1 MREVA
6 CMKVALD
13 AMGGDFAPAETV
25 AGALLAAKEL
35 GVEIVLV
42 GDRERIEERLAALGG
57 AKGLAVSVVHAGGV
71 IPMDEH
77 HPVEALRRTRD
88 ASVLV
93 AADLVARGEASAM
106 VSAGNTGAAMIAA
119 IMRQKR
125 IRGVDR
131 PAIAT
136 VFPTTTGYCL
146 LIDAGANSECRPHH
160 ILTFAQMGVAYAKSV
175 MGIPQPTVALLSN
188 GEEETKG
195 TELVIAAHELLRKL
209 DLSFI
214 GNIEGKDI
222 PFGKADVVVTDGFTG
237 NIVLKLAEGVGE
249 AIVSML
255 KDSISKSLVC
265 KIGALLAR
273 PALKALAR
281 RMDYSE
287 YGGALL
293 LGVNGVTVIAHG
305 RSRAGAIKNAIRAA
319 KSACDGGVVD
329 SIAAMAAARGY
340 EGGNDGGT

>member
-1 MREVA
+1 MRI
-6 CMKVALD
+6 ALD

-25 AGALLAAKEL
+25 AGALMAAKEL
-35 GVEIVLV
+35 GVGVMLV
-42 GDRERIEERLAALGG
+42 GDKEKIEERLSALGG
-57 AKGLAVSVVHAGGV
+57 AQGLDVSVVHAGGV

-77 HPVEALRRTRD
+77 HPVEALRRMRD
-88 ASVLV
+88 ASVIV
-93 AADLVARGEASAM
+93 AADLAARGEACAM

-119 IMRQKR
+119 LMRQKR

-146 LIDAGANSECRPHH
+146 LVDAGANSECRPHH
-160 ILTFAQMGVAYAKSV
+160 LVTFAQMGAAYAASV
-175 MGIPQPTVALLSN
+175 MGRPQPRIALLSN
-188 GEEETKG
+188 GEEESKG
-195 TELVIAAHELLRKL
+195 TEVVIAAHALLRKAGL
-209 DLSFI
+209 NFI

-237 NIVLKLAEGVGE
+237 NVVLKLAEGVGE

-255 KDSISKSLVC
+255 KDSIAKSPVY
-265 KIGALLAR
+265 KVGALLAR
-273 PALKALAR
+273 PALKALAT

-287 YGGALL
+287 YGGAML

-305 RSRAGAIKNAIRAA
+305 RSKAKAIMNAIRAA
-319 KSACDGGVVD
+319 KLACDGGVVS
-329 SIAAMAAARGY
+329 SIARMLEAKAY
-340 EGGNDGGT
+340 EGGDGESGR

>member
-1 MREVA
+1 MRI
-6 CMKVALD
+6 ALD
-13 AMGGDFAPAETV
+13 AMGGDHAPGETV
-25 AGALLAAKEL
+25 GGAVLAAKEL

-42 GDRERIEERLAALGG
+42 GDRERIEERLAALGSEG
-57 AKGLAVSVVHAGGV
+57 RPSISVVHSGSV
-71 IPMDEH
+71 VPMDEH
-77 HPVEALRRTRD
+77 HPVDALRRMRD

-93 AADLVARGEASAM
+93 ASELVAKGEAEAM

-146 LIDAGANSECRPHH
+146 LIDGGANSECRPHH
-160 ILTFAQMGVAYAKSV
+160 VLSFAQMGAAYARSV
-175 MGIPQPTVALLSN
+175 MARPEPAIGLLSN

-195 TELVIAAHELLRKL
+195 TELVIASHELLRKSGL
-209 DLSFI
+209 NFI
-214 GNIEGKDI
+214 GNIEAKDI
-222 PFGKADVVVTDGFTG
+222 PFGRADVVVTDGFTG

-255 KDSISKSLVC
+255 KESISRSPVC

-305 RSRAGAIKNAIRAA
+305 RSRAKAIKNAIRTAKAA
-319 KSACDGGVVD
+319 CEAGIADA
-329 SIAAMAAARGY
+329 IAAAIGAGAH
-340 EGGNDGGT
+340 EGGNDSAI

>member
-1 MREVA
+1 MRI
-6 CMKVALD
+6 ALD
-13 AMGGDFAPAETV
+13 AMGGDFAPDETV
-25 AGALLAAKEL
+25 AGAVLASKEL
-35 GVEIVLV
+35 DVDVVLV
-42 GDRERIEERLAALGG
+42 GDREAIERRLAALGG
-57 AKGLAVSVVHAGGV
+57 AKGSSISVVHAGGV
-71 IPMDEH
+71 ISMDEH
-77 HPVEALRRTRD
+77 HPVEALRKTRD

-93 AADLVARGEASAM
+93 AADLVGRGEASAM
-106 VSAGNTGAAMIAA
+106 VSAGNTGAAMVSA

-136 VFPTTTGYCL
+136 VFPTTVGYCL

-160 ILTFAQMGVAYAKSV
+160 ILTFAQMGAAYAKSV
-175 MGIPQPTVALLSN
+175 MGIPRPRVALLSN

-195 TELVIAAHELLRKL
+195 TELVVAAHALLSKA
-209 DLSFI
+209 DLGFV

-222 PFGKADVVVTDGFTG
+222 PFGRADVVVTDGFTG
-237 NIVLKLAEGVGE
+237 NVALKLAEGVGE

-255 KDSISKSLVC
+255 KASINKSVVY

-273 PALKALAR
+273 PALKSLAK

-305 RSRAGAIKNAIRAA
+305 RSKAKAIANAIRAA
-319 KSACDGGVVD
+319 KSACDGGVVN
-329 SIAAMAAARGY
+329 SIAEMVSAGGY
-340 EGGNDGGT
+340 EGGNEVGS

>member
-1 MREVA
+1 MRI
-6 CMKVALD
+6 ALD

-35 GVEIVLV
+35 GVGVVLV
-42 GDRERIEERLAALGG
+42 GDKETIEEKLSTLGG
-57 AKGLAVSVVHAGGV
+57 ARGLDVSVVHAGGV

-77 HPVEALRRTRD
+77 HPVDALRKVRD

-93 AADLVARGEASAM
+93 AADLAARGEASAM

-119 IMRQKR
+119 LMRQKR

-146 LIDAGANSECRPHH
+146 LVDAGANSECRPHH
-160 ILTFAQMGVAYAKSV
+160 LVTFAQMGAAYAVSV
-175 MGIPQPTVALLSN
+175 MGRPQPRIAILSN
-188 GEEETKG
+188 GEEESKG
-195 TELVIAAHELLRKL
+195 TEVIIAAHELLRKTGL
-209 DLSFI
+209 NFI

-255 KDSISKSLVC
+255 KDSISKSLVY
-265 KIGALLAR
+265 KVGALLAR
-273 PALKALAR
+273 PALKTLAK

-305 RSRAGAIKNAIRAA
+305 RSKAKAIMNAIRAA
-319 KSACDGGVVD
+319 KLACDGGVVS
-329 SIAAMAAARGY
+329 SIAQMVEAKGY
-340 EGGNDGGT
+340 EGGDGESGR

>member
-1 MREVA
+1 MVRI
-6 CMKVALD
+6 ALD
-13 AMGGDFAPAETV
+13 AMGGDRAPGEIV
-25 AGALLAAKEL
+25 GGAVLAAKEL

-42 GDRERIEERLAALGG
+42 GDRERIEERLAALGSEG
-57 AKGLAVSVVHAGGV
+57 RPTISVVHSGSV
-71 IPMDEH
+71 VPMDEH
-77 HPVEALRRTRD
+77 HPVDALRRMRD

-93 AADLVARGEASAM
+93 ASELVAKGEAEAM

-125 IRGVDR
+125 IGGVDR

-146 LIDAGANSECRPHH
+146 LIDGGANSECRPHH
-160 ILTFAQMGVAYAKSV
+160 VLSFAQMGAAYARSV
-175 MGIPQPTVALLSN
+175 MARPEPAIGLLSN

-195 TELVIAAHELLRKL
+195 TELVIASHELLRKSGL
-209 DLSFI
+209 NFI
-214 GNIEGKDI
+214 GNIEAKDI
-222 PFGKADVVVTDGFTG
+222 PFGRADVVVTDGFTG

-255 KDSISKSLVC
+255 KESISRSPVY

-287 YGGALL
+287 YGGAPL

-305 RSRAGAIKNAIRAA
+305 RSGAKAIKNAIRTAKAA
-319 KSACDGGVVD
+319 CEAGIADA
-329 SIAAMAAARGY
+329 IAAAIGAGAHK
-340 EGGNDGGT
+340 GGNDSAI

>member
-1 MREVA
+1 
-6 CMKVALD
+6 
-13 AMGGDFAPAETV
+13 
-25 AGALLAAKEL
+25 
-35 GVEIVLV
+35 
-42 GDRERIEERLAALGG
+42 
-57 AKGLAVSVVHAGGV
+57 
-71 IPMDEH
+71 MDEH

-175 MGIPQPTVALLSN
+175 MGIPRPTVALLSN

-222 PFGKADVVVTDGFTG
+222 PFGRADVVVTDGFTG

-305 RSRAGAIKNAIRAA
+305 RSRARAIKNAIQAA

-329 SIAAMAAARGY
+329 SIAAMAAATGY
-340 EGGNDGGT
+340 EGGNDGGI